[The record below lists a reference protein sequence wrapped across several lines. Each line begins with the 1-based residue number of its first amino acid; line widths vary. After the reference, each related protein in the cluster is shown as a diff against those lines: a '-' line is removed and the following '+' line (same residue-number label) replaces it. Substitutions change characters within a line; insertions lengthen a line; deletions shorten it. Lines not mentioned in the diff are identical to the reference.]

1 MNRETAPLNLLC
13 GCTRILYKGL
23 MEKLDKIAEIMYLY
37 SMTESQNENQGVEK
51 QDVENLDAEQQAKKA
66 RAERIRK
73 MRGWLSPRDSIAD
86 DFTAED
92 EALYYG
98 SGHSG
103 WNR

>member
-1 MNRETAPLNLLC
+1 
-13 GCTRILYKGL
+13 
-23 MEKLDKIAEIMYLY
+23 
-37 SMTESQNENQGVEK
+37 MTESQNENQSAEK
-51 QDVENLDAEQQAKKA
+51 QVAENAATELQAKNLLVKNS

-73 MRGWLSPRDSIAD
+73 MRGWLSPRDSVAD

>member
-1 MNRETAPLNLLC
+1 MQDSTPKTDSR
-13 GCTRILYKGL
+13 
-23 MEKLDKIAEIMYLY
+23 
-37 SMTESQNENQGVEK
+37 TEEQNADLQTE
-51 QDVENLDAEQQAKKA
+51 AMQAKKA
-66 RAERIRK
+66 RAERIKK
-73 MRGWLSPRDSIAD
+73 MRGWLSPRDSVAD

>member
-1 MNRETAPLNLLC
+1 MNRETAPLNLFR
-13 GCTRILYKGL
+13 GCTRILYKGP

-37 SMTESQNENQGVEK
+37 SMTESQNENQGAV
-51 QDVENLDAEQQAKKA
+51 NLDAEQQAKKA
-66 RAERIRK
+66 RAERIKK
-73 MRGWLSPRDSIAD
+73 MRGWLSPRDSVAD

>member
-1 MNRETAPLNLLC
+1 MNRETAPLNLPR
-13 GCTRILYKGL
+13 GCTRILYKGP
-23 MEKLDKIAEIMYLY
+23 MEKLDKIAKKMYLY
-37 SMTESQNENQGVEK
+37 SMTESQNENQGAV
-51 QDVENLDAEQQAKKA
+51 NLDAEQQAKKA
-66 RAERIRK
+66 RAERIKK
-73 MRGWLSPRDSIAD
+73 MRGWLSPRDSVAD